1 MTFDTA
7 LQSEADVAAAVA
19 DEYRALAD
27 LLEVSDPAG
36 MGRAVT
42 VRGLAHPGGRGPHD
56 DAACYSGPAFMAEL
70 EAAGGDFTLLSNT
83 VAARDGAL
91 GAASLVSDLRAEAL
105 HGWQPPGGGAEG
117 ALTHCV
123 IHGLDIIEAVPL
135 DRRVPVERITRV
147 LAIVA
152 RPGVPNPFGVDL
164 SGVGL
169 QADDLDWSFG
179 SGAALTGSAQALAV
193 VACGRLLPAG
203 RLGGEAAARFTAAEG
218 QAPRRELWDRRG
230 GGPAPPGA
238 PGDVPAGEV
247 GRSGEAELAERR
259 GGEARRI
266 ALGADHDDLLV
277 VVPHL
282 GQGVAPLQIEAPLEH
297 IALHH
302 DPEPELAFGGS
313 LALGADVDHEGTA
326 GAEPLELVWLDPV
339 DLRSR

>member
-7 LQSEADVAAAVA
+7 LQSEADVAAAIA

-27 LLEVSDPAG
+27 LLEVSDPAVWDAPSLCEG
-36 MGRAVT
+36 WRTREV
-42 VRGLAHPGGRGPHD
+42 VAHLTMPAR
-56 DAACYSGPAFMAEL
+56 YSGPAFMAEL
-70 EAAGGDFTLLSNT
+70 ETAGGDFTLLSNT

-135 DRRVPVERITRV
+135 DRRMPVERITRV

-152 RPGVPNPFGVDL
+152 RPGLPNPFGVDL

-203 RLGGEAAARFTAAEG
+203 RLGGEAAARFT
-218 QAPRRELWDRRG
+218 RG
-230 GGPAPPGA
+230 
-238 PGDVPAGEV
+238 
-247 GRSGEAELAERR
+247 
-259 GGEARRI
+259 
-266 ALGADHDDLLV
+266 
-277 VVPHL
+277 
-282 GQGVAPLQIEAPLEH
+282 
-297 IALHH
+297 
-302 DPEPELAFGGS
+302 
-313 LALGADVDHEGTA
+313 
-326 GAEPLELVWLDPV
+326 
-339 DLRSR
+339 